1 MKKILKIIGL
11 LITVT
16 ILATVLYCFAKN
28 ESLPSGT
35 PGKEAE
41 ELAKK
46 MMSAINKSAF
56 DHTEIL
62 EWSFRGKHHYVWKKQ
77 EGLVD
82 VSWDSTLVTV
92 NLNDYSKSIGD
103 KS

>member
-1 MKKILKIIGL
+1 MKKFLKIIGL
-11 LITVT
+11 LITVI

-35 PGKEAE
+35 PGKEAD

-56 DHTEIL
+56 DQYRNIRME
-62 EWSFRGKHHYVWKKQ
+62 FQR
-77 EGLVD
+77 
-82 VSWDSTLVTV
+82 
-92 NLNDYSKSIGD
+92 
-103 KS
+103 

>member
-1 MKKILKIIGL
+1 MKKFLKIIGL
-11 LITVT
+11 LITVI

-35 PGKEAE
+35 PGKEAD

-56 DHTEIL
+56 DSTEIL
-62 EWSFRGKHHYVWKKQ
+62 KWSFRDKHHYVWKNKR
-77 EGLVD
+77 D
-82 VSWDSTLVTV
+82 W
-92 NLNDYSKSIGD
+92 
-103 KS
+103 